1 MRNRY
6 GVVFSELHSVA
17 LVDMDG
23 DGLKD
28 IVTGKTYWSHHRKS
42 PMWDA
47 GAVVYWFR
55 LVRGK
60 DGVDWVPYRADGEAG
75 IGRQVGV
82 HDVNGDGLP
91 DIVVGGMKGAHV
103 LVQSREKVDEKR
115 WRAAQPKRTK
125 RTGKRVD
132 RGTPAPLDES
142 TGRVPGAIEGEE
154 MKVARVGAGKV
165 RSQDMTGFKKG
176 RWSGG
181 QQLFW
186 TGAKPRARLELE
198 IDVARAGTFDI
209 TAVLT
214 VARDYAIVNLLID
227 NEALGQPIDLFEY
240 PDVKTTG
247 VLDLGSRELT
257 AGKHRLTVEIIGAN
271 DSAIKSYMVGLD
283 YLRLVPRG

>member
-1 MRNRY
+1 
-6 GVVFSELHSVA
+6 
-17 LVDMDG
+17 
-23 DGLKD
+23 
-28 IVTGKTYWSHHRKS
+28 
-42 PMWDA
+42 
-47 GAVVYWFR
+47 
-55 LVRGK
+55 
-60 DGVDWVPYRADGEAG
+60 
-75 IGRQVGV
+75 
-82 HDVNGDGLP
+82 
-91 DIVVGGMKGAHV
+91 
-103 LVQSREKVDEKR
+103 
-115 WRAAQPKRTK
+115 
-125 RTGKRVD
+125 
-132 RGTPAPLDES
+132 
-142 TGRVPGAIEGEE
+142 
-154 MKVARVGAGKV
+154 MKVARIGAGKV
-165 RSQDMTGFKKG
+165 RSQDMTGFEKG

-198 IDVARAGTFDI
+198 IDVARAGTFDV

-214 VARDYAIVNLLID
+214 VARDYAIVNLLLD